1 MGDEKPYPS
10 GVMFN
15 DGLVDNATRSS
26 PNDAVNSDL
35 GELDSMKDE
44 ERAPPPLYLSVCSVG
59 VGAKAL
65 VAVARMA
72 ADTRAFIMVYDMRTV
87 GKICGWLIW
96 ICNVAKR
103 IHTMTS
109 HVLKCMMTLMKY
121 LVCI

>member
-26 PNDAVNSDL
+26 PNDAVNSDF

-44 ERAPPPLYLSVCSVG
+44 ERAPPPLYLSVFSVG

-72 ADTRAFIMVYDMRTV
+72 ADTRAFIMVYDNIMRTV

-103 IHTMTS
+103 IR
-109 HVLKCMMTLMKY
+109 
-121 LVCI
+121 

>member
-26 PNDAVNSDL
+26 PKDAVNSDF

-44 ERAPPPLYLSVCSVG
+44 ERAPPPLYLSVFSVG

-72 ADTRAFIMVYDMRTV
+72 ADTRAFIMVFDIMRTV
-87 GKICGWLIW
+87 GKICGG
-96 ICNVAKR
+96 
-103 IHTMTS
+103 
-109 HVLKCMMTLMKY
+109 
-121 LVCI
+121 